1 MLPDGELSLSP
12 PRILIVD
19 DEPEAIAGL
28 KSWLDR
34 HIAPTAL
41 VSDVTAAEQ
50 VLASA
55 PIDLLLCDVH
65 MPGNRGLAWVRKQL
79 SEADAPALFIITGQ
93 PELEITIAA
102 ANLPIAGFLLK
113 PPDYQQLEP
122 LLRESLKHREEHR
135 QLRATLKQAVEELA
149 AAGASHHAPLQSRL
163 REVINQL
170 DANPHLPRGATQI
183 PASIDWTSV
192 LRDTVDVLEKTK
204 SNFRSK
210 EIANLRRRLESL
222 LTGEN

>member
-1 MLPDGELSLSP
+1 MLHDGEPANSP

-28 KSWLDR
+28 KSWLER

-41 VSDVTAAEQ
+41 VADITSAEQ
-50 VLASA
+50 VLARH
-55 PIDLLLCDVH
+55 PVDLLLCDVH

-79 SEADAPALFIITGQ
+79 DQADAPALFIITGQ

-113 PPDYQQLEP
+113 PPDYAQLGPMLKET
-122 LLRESLKHREEHR
+122 LRRREEHR
-135 QLRATLKQAVEELA
+135 QLRATLQQAVDELA
-149 AAGASHHAPLQSRL
+149 AAGETGHAPLQSRL
-163 REVINQL
+163 REVISQL
-170 DANPHLPRGATQI
+170 DASLHHVRGAAPT
-183 PASIDWTSV
+183 PTGIDWNSI
-192 LRDTVDVLEKTK
+192 LRDTVEVLEKTK

-210 EIANLRRRLESL
+210 EIANLRRRLETL
-222 LTGEN
+222 LTGKN